1 VWQARSIRGEV
12 WQMGAPRDPDR
23 SALAVFAAELR
34 AQREQAGLGREELAG
49 RVNYSASLISMIES
63 GHRSPSRDFAGRC
76 DEAFGTPG
84 TFARLEARLR
94 DVPFSSGFR
103 PFQPYEAQAVALRLF
118 EHSLVPGLLQT
129 EAYARAVLE
138 THPNTGQDV
147 IEERVAARI
156 ARQQILDRDD
166 LAPPLLW
173 VLLDEHVLTREIGGD
188 KVMHDQLAHLAE
200 MARRPSI
207 TVQVIPGL
215 GAHPG
220 LLGAFAIAE
229 LAGQPAIVY
238 LETAHD
244 GQTLEDPGI
253 GAAMSLRFDALRTE
267 ALTGRASLSLIEK
280 VTEERWTS

>member
-12 WQMGAPRDPDR
+12 WQMGARRDPDR

-34 AQREQAGLGREELAG
+34 AQREQAGLGREELAS
-49 RVNYSASLISMIES
+49 RLNYSASLISMIES

-84 TFARLEARLR
+84 TFTRLEQRLR
-94 DVPFSSGFR
+94 DVPFSSGF
-103 PFQPYEAQAVALRLF
+103 
-118 EHSLVPGLLQT
+118 
-129 EAYARAVLE
+129 
-138 THPNTGQDV
+138 PNTSQDV
-147 IEERVAARI
+147 IEERVAARMT
-156 ARQQILDRDD
+156 RQQILDRDD
-166 LAPPLLW
+166 PAPPLLW
-173 VLLDEHVLTREIGGD
+173 VLLDEHVLTREIGGP

-200 MARRPSI
+200 MAGRPSI

-229 LAGQPAIVY
+229 LDGQPAIMY